1 MLTFKNELILLASLE
16 IIQTILWVKL
26 GQLRWVQIMDQELVV
41 DKVLEEWTVSKRRN
55 TPWIKIQWMKW
66 TWMINNNGANR
77 IIHTFL
83 NMQVKWLHCRLKHQ
97 LRDLIQLLTIVFTIK
112 RMHHICLDLLVL
124 VDREIIKREVMTN
137 KSTPIIWQ
145 TFTTCYKST
154 LAMAKREIILSKT
167 KISTFKIKNNHR
179 RLSNKKV
186 LLSIRTDKVMVV
198 QRLEYLFIIIIRAL
212 VAMEEIRFS
221 LLTPV
226 GKRILISRSI
236 YNRSFSSWQIQINN
250 SRVSLNHIEMKTI
263 EMVHHLNIEI

>member
-1 MLTFKNELILLASLE
+1 MFKNELILLASLE
-16 IIQTILWVKL
+16 TIQTILWVKL
-26 GQLRWVQIMDQELVV
+26 ETLRLVQITDQELAV

-66 TWMINNNGANR
+66 TWMINSGANK

-83 NMQVKWLHCRLKHQ
+83 STQVKWLQCRLKHQ

-112 RMHHICLDLLVL
+112 RMHLICLDLLVL

-145 TFTTCYKST
+145 TFTICYKST

-167 KISTFKIKNNHR
+167 KISTFKIKNNHHK
-179 RLSNKKV
+179 LSNKKV

-212 VAMEEIRFS
+212 EAMEEIRFS

-250 SRVSLNHIEMKTI
+250 SRVSLNHIEMKMI
-263 EMVHHLNIEI
+263 EMVHHLNTEI